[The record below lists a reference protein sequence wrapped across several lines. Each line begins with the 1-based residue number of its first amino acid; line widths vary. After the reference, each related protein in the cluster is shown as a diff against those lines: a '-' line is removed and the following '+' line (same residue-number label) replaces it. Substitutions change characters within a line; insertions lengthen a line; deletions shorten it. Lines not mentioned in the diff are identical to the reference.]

1 MRWQARTLYKSKPR
15 SSRFR
20 SIRTFAHVCGR
31 LRVTSSCTTRTCHQ
45 QALST
50 QYSAA
55 QTVEVFNKSPPS
67 CSQGLASRPVAARTP
82 HALSM
87 PSACTQY
94 AISMHSACTRH
105 ALGMHSAC
113 TRHAIRMQLACNQNA
128 IGMQSVAART
138 GCSESKCAALL
149 SACGSSPSIS
159 ILSMQ
164 SGCFSTASMRTVVT
178 GCR

>member
-1 MRWQARTLYKSKPR
+1 MAGSD
-15 SSRFR
+15 
-20 SIRTFAHVCGR
+20 HVQVEAEEQQIPQHTHVRAR
-31 LRVTSSCTTRTCHQ
+31 LRPLARHLELHNTHLPPAHS
-45 QALST
+45 ALST
-50 QYSAA
+50 QRRRPWKFSTKALRPA
-55 QTVEVFNKSPPS
+55 PRAWRLGR
-67 CSQGLASRPVAARTP
+67 SQHALRMHSVCHQ

-87 PSACTQY
+87 P
-94 AISMHSACTRH
+94 SACTRH